1 MSVEVLLGPAERA
14 AIHRALGDETRLRI
28 VDALQ
33 LSDRSPTELAT
44 LTGTTDNLLAFHLRV
59 LEEVGLVTRSTSQGD
74 ARRRYVALRHRRLGG
89 LVPRPSPPTAAEM
102 VLFVCT
108 ANSARSQLASHLW
121 HDRTGRPALSA
132 GTDPAPGV
140 HPGAVEV
147 ARRHGVDLGDATP
160 SGYDEVTVTPDLV
173 VSVCDRAHESHL
185 DLDAPLLHW
194 SIPDPVS
201 SDEPRAFEHAFD
213 ELQARIEQLAGAVS
227 A

>member
-1 MSVEVLLGPAERA
+1 VASPAGPSLAERA
-14 AIHRALGDETRLRI
+14 AIHRALGDETRLTI

-33 LSDRSPTELAT
+33 FSDHTPTELGA
-44 LTGTTDNLLAFHLRV
+44 LTGIADNLLAFHLRV
-59 LEEVGLVTRSTSQGD
+59 LEEVGLIRRTASEGD
-74 ARRRYVALRHRRLGG
+74 ARRRYVTLRRDRLDR
-89 LVPRPSPPTAAEM
+89 LATLTVPSSAEL

-121 HDRTGRPALSA
+121 HARTDRPALSA
-132 GTDPAPGV
+132 GTDPAPRV

-147 ARRHGVDLGDATP
+147 ARRHGVDLASATP
-160 SGYDEVTVTPDLV
+160 ARYDALTVTPDLV

-194 SIPDPVS
+194 SIPDPVPLAAP
-201 SDEPRAFEHAFD
+201 DAFEQAFV
-213 ELQARIEQLAGAVS
+213 ELRDRVEHLATAVS